1 MQQVL
6 HLKVREMIESQMG
19 MAQLKQRPSKL
30 QKQKNELHQKLARTQ
45 MELNLVEQNFK
56 ITKRYIESEQ
66 RAMDAR

>member
-6 HLKVREMIESQMG
+6 HLKVREMIEAQMG

-66 RAMDAR
+66 RAMDVR